1 MCHHRC
7 CARVVC
13 SRTILFRA
21 VVLLPCLQSR
31 AMLRSQAG
39 AGPVSYS
46 TFAGVIDNVANAG
59 ARPTPPPVPPQHKPS
74 HVQAASKRGA
84 TAAPTSPTDRA
95 AAADDAVPAAAAATT
110 TPTST
115 PEGAS
120 PRDCGVRQA
129 EQPVQPTPRDE
140 VERAMLHLSR
150 RGACEG
156 EDASGLVTNLP

>member
-1 MCHHRC
+1 
-7 CARVVC
+7 
-13 SRTILFRA
+13 
-21 VVLLPCLQSR
+21 
-31 AMLRSQAG
+31 MLRSQAG